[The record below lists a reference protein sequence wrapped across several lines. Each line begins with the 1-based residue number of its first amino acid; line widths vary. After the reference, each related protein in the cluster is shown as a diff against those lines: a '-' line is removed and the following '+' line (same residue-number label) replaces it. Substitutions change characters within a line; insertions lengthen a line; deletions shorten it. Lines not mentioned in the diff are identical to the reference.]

1 MPDFQTTAQLTKQFR
16 TIMRHR
22 QAFVPKNVKTYKFRR
37 FALVG
42 DRGAF
47 GLQFSPEPQTGQ
59 IVHVDASLVVLKSSP
74 AHYTIVDP
82 ALFAPEQIPMMGAR
96 VTLAPYVRKS
106 LEDFLPVDALRD
118 DGRGF
123 KVAVMGETKTR
134 LPGKPADGYL
144 RELANQLE
152 QLTMPDGVRYI
163 TNTFADWRAHDFQWI
178 NDDSTIDYRLM
189 FKIVSPG
196 YTGPI
201 TIRYDRGADTY
212 EIITVDAAS
221 EPVVRNDVHFDDLG
235 TVLSDIA
242 QDNDSWFHIQ
252 VSSASAS
259 RRAA

>member
-1 MPDFQTTAQLTKQFR
+1 MPEFQTTAQLTEQFR

-22 QAFVPKNVKTYKFRR
+22 PAFVPKNVKTYKFRR
-37 FALVG
+37 IALVG

-74 AHYTIVDP
+74 AQYAIVDP
-82 ALFAPEQIPMMGAR
+82 ALFAPEQIPIMGAR

-106 LEDFLPVDALRD
+106 LEDFLPVDAPRPN
-118 DGRGF
+118 GPGF
-123 KVAVMGETKTR
+123 MLSILGETKTR
-134 LPGKPADGYL
+134 LPGKPAKGYL
-144 RELANQLE
+144 HDMANQLE

-163 TNTFADWRAHDFQWI
+163 TNAFADWRAHDFQWI

-201 TIRYDRGADTY
+201 TIRYNRGADTY

-221 EPVVRNDVHFDDLG
+221 EPVVRNDVHFDELG
-235 TVLSDIA
+235 NVLSDIA
-242 QDNDSWFHIQ
+242 RDDDSWFHIQ
-252 VSSASAS
+252 VTYPSAS